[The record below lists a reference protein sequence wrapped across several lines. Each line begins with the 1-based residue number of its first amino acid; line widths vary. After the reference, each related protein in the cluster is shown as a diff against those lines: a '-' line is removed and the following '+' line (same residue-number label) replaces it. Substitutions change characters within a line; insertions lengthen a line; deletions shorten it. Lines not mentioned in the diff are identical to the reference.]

1 VHRFILFTDET
12 QFNRDRVNNTHN
24 CHVWADEN
32 PHATLESNFQLRVSV
47 SMWYA
52 VLDDELIAPFI
63 LEGRLTGETC
73 LRFLQEELPQLLED
87 VTLNKRGRVILSMTE
102 LLLNFH
108 VMLEIS

>member
-1 VHRFILFTDET
+1 
-12 QFNRDRVNNTHN
+12 
-24 CHVWADEN
+24 
-32 PHATLESNFQLRVSV
+32 
-47 SMWYA
+47 MWYA